1 MIHNYD
7 EVNTLLLTNKYFS
20 ILQLALIL
28 HPSEQEQ
35 TIMIH
40 RDEFQYGMFLKI
52 LANIKQLFIL
62 SNLQYSVELN
72 ELSFVMTKCDI
83 TN

>member
-28 HPSEQEQ
+28 HPAEPAQ

-52 LANIKQLFIL
+52 LSNIKRLFIL

-83 TN
+83 TK